1 MQRRRARG
9 LLRAALRKAAAQTAR
24 TVAQVATGVQRENLV
39 RTMQAVRGRYGT
51 FEASFEAEH
60 GLDARGLA
68 ALRNMYLE
76 QAARGLC
83 ARLCR
88 ANRAKGRLPPLCING
103 APPRTEKENEPCP
116 PPITPPKR
124 AISHPPC

>member
-1 MQRRRARG
+1 MCN
-9 LLRAALRKAAAQTAR
+9 AAAREAFCAQLCEKLPPQTAR

-51 FEASFEAEH
+51 FEAYFEAEH

-76 QAARGLC
+76 
-83 ARLCR
+83 
-88 ANRAKGRLPPLCING
+88 
-103 APPRTEKENEPCP
+103 
-116 PPITPPKR
+116 
-124 AISHPPC
+124 